1 MSSEH
6 SPTSNPPLTLTTQ
19 FMATLGRWLRHFCY
33 ARLNTPA
40 PYDQPGLRIV
50 LSDAAVPGG

>member
-1 MSSEH
+1 
-6 SPTSNPPLTLTTQ
+6 
-19 FMATLGRWLRHFCY
+19 MATLGRWLRHFCY